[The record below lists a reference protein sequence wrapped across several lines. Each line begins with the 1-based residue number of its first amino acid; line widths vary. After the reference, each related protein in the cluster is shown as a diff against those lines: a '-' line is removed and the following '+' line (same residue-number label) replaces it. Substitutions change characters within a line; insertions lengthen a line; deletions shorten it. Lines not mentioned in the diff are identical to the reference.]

1 MGLWSAGAAS
11 WNHPSPAFSCFSEP
25 ARKDGFRAHQEKLR
39 VSARNMY
46 SLKKIIFGLVRKH
59 QEMQIQSR
67 EADSQTEE
75 QVVVSPWRSK
85 PRSCPIQNFQT
96 LFLQSQALVVQ
107 QDQVRT
113 PLLGKWQV
121 LCFFLLPPFQVTFTA
136 MEPLRIMGPFGKI
149 EAYGRRGVELQGVCG
164 MCHIPAGAVPRYNLP
179 GV

>member
-96 LFLQSQALVVQ
+96 LFLQNQALVVRTKSEHHCLESGKSSVFSFFHPFKLPLQ
-107 QDQVRT
+107 QWSHSGSWV
-113 PLLGKWQV
+113 PL
-121 LCFFLLPPFQVTFTA
+121 
-136 MEPLRIMGPFGKI
+136 ER
-149 EAYGRRGVELQGVCG
+149 
-164 MCHIPAGAVPRYNLP
+164 
-179 GV
+179 